1 MLTIRLAPPHIF
13 DSAVESTF
21 ELVSPSSVGSK
32 SFKHFKHQRPSA
44 HTMGVCAPASNTA
57 AWAFSAPKGT
67 SYSCASSA
75 GGTNDLGTAPTQC
88 AGDPASVRIA
98 ITPGKAEC
106 LVASAPACK
115 IPMHDFVSMDYDFSV
130 NGCNGIWAAP
140 LWMTPDTWQWG
151 AGSGEIDSLE
161 FCSRDSVH
169 MNFAGGG
176 HQVETALS
184 IDSSAAHITVR
195 KDPSGIVTV
204 TACTAAEASANADQC
219 IAPVYAD
226 CDACQAGNNT
236 FACWCNAGANNIYG
250 SGGCVAG
257 TDCMWTL
264 VSDAWNGVSGD
275 AGYAGCMTAVPGV
288 VDKDKPNLK
297 SRCAL
302 SVEKI
307 VLRGGGLNESLRWGH
322 GSPHSCDVL
331 TVPHRPNPS
340 TPPPAASPARRAS
353 PPPLQPT
360 TPWWRVSRGASNGAA
375 R

>member
-1 MLTIRLAPPHIF
+1 MMPLMGVAGAIGMPNAASPTGLRRLVPAVMESPTKTIRRVAIVGGSTGLTNAPSLTRLSNVTTPPVAH
-13 DSAVESTF
+13 SW
-21 ELVSPSSVGSK
+21 
-32 SFKHFKHQRPSA
+32 SF
-44 HTMGVCAPASNTA
+44 M
-57 AWAFSAPKGT
+57 
-67 SYSCASSA
+67 
-75 GGTNDLGTAPTQC
+75 
-88 AGDPASVRIA
+88 
-98 ITPGKAEC
+98 
-106 LVASAPACK
+106 
-115 IPMHDFVSMDYDFSV
+115 
-130 NGCNGIWAAP
+130 
-140 LWMTPDTWQWG
+140 
-151 AGSGEIDSLE
+151 
-161 FCSRDSVH
+161 
-169 MNFAGGG
+169 
-176 HQVETALS
+176 
-184 IDSSAAHITVR
+184 
-195 KDPSGIVTV
+195 IVTV